1 MNPRPLIA
9 MILAYLV
16 PGAGHVFLGRRGRGA
31 AFFAIIVALF
41 VLGLSIDGSIYTW
54 GDSQGQILKLLA
66 TLGSLG
72 SGLVY
77 FIAKMTG
84 PYGKVISS
92 TFEYGTMF
100 TLSAGLMNLL
110 LVVDCYDIAH
120 GRKE

>member
-1 MNPRPLIA
+1 MNQRPLIA

-16 PGAGHVFLGRRGRGA
+16 PGAGHLFLGRRARGA
-31 AFFAIIVALF
+31 AFFAIIVTLF
-41 VLGLSIDGSIYTW
+41 VLGIAIDGGVYTFA
-54 GDSQGQILKLLA
+54 DSQQQLLKQLA

-77 FIAKMTG
+77 FIATMTG
-84 PYGKVISS
+84 PYGRIVSS

-110 LVVDCYDIAH
+110 LVIDCYDIAR
-120 GRKE
+120 GRKP

>member
-1 MNPRPLIA
+1 MNQRPLIA

-16 PGAGHVFLGRRGRGA
+16 PGAGHLFLGRRARGA
-31 AFFAIIVALF
+31 AFFAIVVTLFIVGIA
-41 VLGLSIDGSIYTW
+41 IDGSIYTFA
-54 GDSQGQILKLLA
+54 DSQRQLLRQLA

-77 FIAKMTG
+77 FIATMTG
-84 PYGKVISS
+84 PYGKVIAS

-110 LVVDCYDIAH
+110 LVIDCYDIAQ

>member
-1 MNPRPLIA
+1 MTSRSLVA

-16 PGAGHVFLGRRGRGA
+16 PGAGHVYLGRRALGA
-31 AFFAIIVALF
+31 AFFAIIVGLF
-41 VLGLSIDGSIYTW
+41 VIGIAVDGAIYTW
-54 GDSQGQILKLLA
+54 GDSQGQLLKLLA

-84 PYGKVISS
+84 PYGKIVSS

-100 TLSAGLMNLL
+100 TLSAGLMNML
-110 LVVDCYDIAH
+110 LVIDCFDIAQ